1 MAAALLNN
9 TVLARWPLAAH
20 LALTPKRLPC
30 LPTLLFRPVMTHFF
44 MKRFFRHLFV
54 MLALL
59 LGATACRQPQPA
71 PDLAFALID
80 GRSQSLQALRG
91 QVTLVVFWA
100 TSCSACVAEM
110 PLLAQTQQQYQA
122 RGYRT
127 LAVAMSYDRI
137 DYVRNFARSRQLP
150 FDVAMDHD
158 GQLAQHW
165 QVRATPTSFLLNRQG
180 QIVQRHVGLIDAK
193 QLHTA
198 IEQALS
204 KP

>member
-1 MAAALLNN
+1 M
-9 TVLARWPLAAH
+9 
-20 LALTPKRLPC
+20 KRL
-30 LPTLLFRPVMTHFF
+30 FRF
-44 MKRFFRHLFV
+44 LFV
-54 MLALL
+54 TLALL
-59 LGATACRQPQPA
+59 GTVACRQPQTA
-71 PDLAFALID
+71 PESVFTLVD
-80 GRSQSLQALRG
+80 GRRQSLQALRG

-110 PLLAQTQQQYQA
+110 PLLTQTQQQYQA

-127 LAVAMSYDRI
+127 LAVAMVYDRI

-150 FDVAMDHD
+150 FEVAMDHN
-158 GQLAQHW
+158 GQLAQSW

-180 QIVQRHVGLIDAK
+180 QIVQRHVGLINAA
-193 QLHTA
+193 QLHAA